1 MTYKRP
7 ITDRLNAALCWL
19 ISGDDYEAS
28 KLSGI
33 PRETIRD
40 WRNQVFWEDLMYQA
54 RKIRQGEL
62 EAKFTKIIHKA
73 VDEVADRLEN
83 GDVVISKTGEPVQK
97 KVSARDAAWIYAV
110 TTDKRAVMRG
120 EASSISKRT
129 TYKDSLKDKKEEL
142 EKLGNEG
149 LPEEPKDGPTSSKT
163 RLN

>member
-1 MTYKRP
+1 MAARRP
-7 ITDRLNAALCWL
+7 ITDRLEAALAWVITGDDYAAAALC
-19 ISGDDYEAS
+19 GV
-28 KLSGI
+28 

-40 WRNQVFWEDLMYQA
+40 WRSDASWSALMDQA

-73 VDEVADRLEN
+73 VEEVADRLET
-83 GDVVISKTGEPVQK
+83 GDVVISKTGEAVHK

-120 EASSISKRT
+120 EASSISGKASN
-129 TYKDSLKDKKEEL
+129 KESLSDKKAEL

-149 LPEEPKDGPTSSKT
+149 LSDEDVESK